1 MSVTGIV
8 VLQSH
13 CKCTGDEHVSLYVN
27 PGTCEDNFHNHHQ
40 HMQGGEEVPSTENE
54 CHECTTHTNDCGCKD
69 VMASFH
75 KLKDE
80 VVQGKDRA
88 DTKQLVKIVHPLL
101 TVVQMPV
108 HLTMYRGENLYYTEP
123 PTAKTPF
130 DILIQHHQ
138 LKIPD
143 LA

>member
-13 CKCTGDEHVSLYVN
+13 CKCTGDEHVSIYVN
-27 PGTCEDNFHNHHQ
+27 PGTCEDDFHVHHK
-40 HMQGGEEVPSTENE
+40 HMEGGEEVPSTESE
-54 CHECTTHTNDCGCKD
+54 CHECTSHTNDCGCND

-80 VVQGKDRA
+80 VVQEKVRTDA
-88 DTKQLVKIVHPLL
+88 KQPVKMIQPVLMVFL
-101 TVVQMPV
+101 QPV
-108 HLTMYRGENLYYTEP
+108 HLTMPPGEDLDYREP
-123 PTAKTPF
+123 PLAKTSL